1 MKKGKTVIEAGYI
14 YVPYIPIMK
23 IGIIYEPER
32 FSLTKELKSPYSTK
46 MVDNKY
52 YSKIKLDENRNP
64 KKRKQLSYCV

>member
-1 MKKGKTVIEAGYI
+1 MKKGKTFIEAGYI

-23 IGIIYEPER
+23 IDIIYEPER
-32 FSLTKELKSPYSTK
+32 FSLTKELKSRYSTK

-64 KKRKQLSYCV
+64 KKRK